1 MLLLKNLSAK
11 QDTNKF
17 KFVETEKLEFRGERH
32 MTSLY
37 KKSEIC
43 FALLWIG
50 IYCVGMSLFDNL
62 SKAIGL
68 ENSVSAVFALVASVF
83 LFLWIRKSNLTEYFG
98 LRKTT
103 APAKAFLF
111 FIPLV
116 VISLSNIWSGFSL
129 NYGSVQLVCFIVKM
143 LCVGFLEEIIFRG
156 FLFRAMSKDNVKSAI
171 IVSSVTF
178 GIGHVINLLNG
189 SGMNLADNIFQII
202 AAVFIGFL
210 YVIIFYRG
218 GSLIPCILSHG
229 VLNLLSAFANS
240 EAPETEVLIFRMVLL
255 IVLVAG
261 YALILLKTLPPKKA
275 TSEQ

>member
-1 MLLLKNLSAK
+1 MVR
-11 QDTNKF
+11 F
-17 KFVETEKLEFRGERH
+17 FVE
-32 MTSLY
+32 
-37 KKSEIC
+37 
-43 FALLWIG
+43 
-50 IYCVGMSLFDNL
+50 
-62 SKAIGL
+62 
-68 ENSVSAVFALVASVF
+68 
-83 LFLWIRKSNLTEYFG
+83 
-98 LRKTT
+98 
-103 APAKAFLF
+103 
-111 FIPLV
+111 
-116 VISLSNIWSGFSL
+116 
-129 NYGSVQLVCFIVKM
+129 
-143 LCVGFLEEIIFRG
+143 
-156 FLFRAMSKDNVKSAI
+156 AI

-229 VLNLLSAFANS
+229 VLNSLSAFANS